1 MSKLVEQSTANL
13 RTLIIEAIGKAIT
26 AGQLPS
32 EPIPDFTIEVPADRS
47 HGDWATNVAMVSA
60 KAFKLAPR
68 KIAEAV
74 ASHIVLDSSYFKS
87 CEIAGPGFLNFFLNE
102 QFYVDVVKEVIAEGD
117 NYGHSD
123 FGQNK
128 KVMIEFV
135 SANPTGPMH
144 MGNARGGALGDC
156 LASVMSAAGYDVW
169 REFYVN
175 DAGNQ
180 IEKFGNSLEARYLQM
195 YLAWP
200 PAIWSRPVSISAVN
214 S

>member
-74 ASHIVLDSSYFKS
+74 ASHIVLDNSYFKS

-102 QFYVDVVKEVIAEGD
+102 QFYVDVVKEVTFRFC
-117 NYGHSD
+117 S
-123 FGQNK
+123 
-128 KVMIEFV
+128 
-135 SANPTGPMH
+135 
-144 MGNARGGALGDC
+144 R
-156 LASVMSAAGYDVW
+156 AGLLFFDTPSCVQPYI
-169 REFYVN
+169 
-175 DAGNQ
+175 Q
-180 IEKFGNSLEARYLQM
+180 
-195 YLAWP
+195 
-200 PAIWSRPVSISAVN
+200 SIFILKTI
-214 S
+214 

>member
-1 MSKLVEQSTANL
+1 MSKLVEQST
-13 RTLIIEAIGKAIT
+13 AIT

-74 ASHIVLDSSYFKS
+74 ASHIVLDNSYFKS

-123 FGQNK
+123 FGCIREPNRSYAHGQCPRRR
-128 KVMIEFV
+128 F
-135 SANPTGPMH
+135 G
-144 MGNARGGALGDC
+144 RLLGFC
-156 LASVMSAAGYDVW
+156 Y
-169 REFYVN
+169 EC
-175 DAGNQ
+175 
-180 IEKFGNSLEARYLQM
+180 
-195 YLAWP
+195 
-200 PAIWSRPVSISAVN
+200 SRI
-214 S
+214 